1 LFTSNKVFDIK
12 QAEAMNFKVFILLAM
27 TQCMANLYAQTDSV
41 ISLSLKE
48 AQEHAL
54 ENNRTL
60 RSSQIDLEIAK
71 KKIWE
76 TTAIGL
82 PQFSVTGSYQHIFKV
97 PEFGI
102 PLTGYTQN
110 PLVLDDAVEGFD
122 QFQSVGGLNQYY
134 YEGDKIPLGAK
145 DNATFDFTL
154 SQLIFSGEY
163 IVGLQAS
170 RVYREFSEQQLAKT
184 ENDVRESV
192 ANSYYLV
199 LVLSRNLEILDESL
213 EVVSKTRHEMTEMF
227 RQGFVQE
234 TDADQLT
241 IIYSQLEN
249 TVFTLKGQLEV
260 SKKLFKMQLGMDFE
274 EQLDLTDSIEGL
286 LLETNFELLDT
297 TRFNVVNNVN
307 YQMVS
312 TAADLSELSL
322 RREKSKFLPTFAAF
336 YQHEEQTNPA
346 QFNFMPPDIVGVRM
360 NFNIFSSG
368 QRLSTISQSQLAFE
382 KAKLAEKDAEQG
394 LSMQFE
400 TAKNN
405 YITALKSYETNL
417 ENFKLAKKI
426 FDRSVISFREGMA
439 TSLELTQN
447 QRQYLTTESDYLNG
461 IVKLLSAKA
470 QLDNL
475 LNL

>member
-1 LFTSNKVFDIK
+1 
-12 QAEAMNFKVFILLAM
+12 
-27 TQCMANLYAQTDSV
+27 
-41 ISLSLKE
+41 
-48 AQEHAL
+48 
-54 ENNRTL
+54 
-60 RSSQIDLEIAK
+60 
-71 KKIWE
+71 
-76 TTAIGL
+76 
-82 PQFSVTGSYQHIFKV
+82 
-97 PEFGI
+97 
-102 PLTGYTQN
+102 
-110 PLVLDDAVEGFD
+110 
-122 QFQSVGGLNQYY
+122 
-134 YEGDKIPLGAK
+134 
-145 DNATFDFTL
+145 
-154 SQLIFSGEY
+154 
-163 IVGLQAS
+163 
-170 RVYREFSEQQLAKT
+170 
-184 ENDVRESV
+184 
-192 ANSYYLV
+192 
-199 LVLSRNLEILDESL
+199 
-213 EVVSKTRHEMTEMF
+213 
-227 RQGFVQE
+227 
-234 TDADQLT
+234 
-241 IIYSQLEN
+241 
-249 TVFTLKGQLEV
+249 
-260 SKKLFKMQLGMDFE
+260 
-274 EQLDLTDSIEGL
+274 L

-346 QFNFMPPDIVGVRM
+346 QFNFIPPDIVGVRM

-368 QRLSTISQSQLAFE
+368 QRLSTISQSKLAFE